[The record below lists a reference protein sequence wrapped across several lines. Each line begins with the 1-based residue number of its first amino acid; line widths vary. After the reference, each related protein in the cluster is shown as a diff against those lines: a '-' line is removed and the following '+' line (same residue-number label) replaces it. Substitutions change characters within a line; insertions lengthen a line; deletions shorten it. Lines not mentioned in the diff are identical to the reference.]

1 MGIILLISN
10 CDYLS
15 TLFLDSL
22 DSCKLNLDLGV
33 NIGQQRKIKEL
44 INWLR
49 KKKRRYVRK
58 DELISFLI
66 GKQAPNSTRLLN
78 RNNNR
83 NELLR
88 QQLVSRCNPN
98 VDVNVTSTHSDLATF
113 REALIMHS
121 KYFFLIQ

>member
-1 MGIILLISN
+1 M
-10 CDYLS
+10 
-15 TLFLDSL
+15 
-22 DSCKLNLDLGV
+22 NLDLGV

-66 GKQAPNSTRLLN
+66 GRQAPNSTRLLN

-88 QQLVSRCNPN
+88 QQLVARCNPN
-98 VDVNVTSTHSDLATF
+98 VDINGTSTHSDLATF

-121 KYFFLIQ
+121 KH